1 MGALVIGSRETGEVK
16 DSRDGEGVQRCEY
29 DDADADKTTE
39 ALSNKPSSS
48 FSEAIV
54 DIDIVKVD
62 VEVEVKVEVVYVY
75 GGPRVRLSSSPSFPS
90 TSPPPLSPLTHIA
103 DPDAH
108 PVTELTL
115 NRSTP
120 LTPLPAS
127 LNIFNPLACPSIL
140 FTTSN
145 GIESNVVEGVARSSI
160 WIRRMLP
167 RSTSSAPSASS
178 PNKPTPTTA
187 SPTQV
192 AGARCPTL
200 DDEGITRCDRPATH
214 GKPKEW
220 CREHHGQYR
229 KLYTKY
235 KDAGKRVD
243 QVREGNDMPS
253 EEQISQYSDR
263 KVVLGKLKWVAE
275 YIRAIR
281 EERTGREIHNRHVV
295 RSHGKPRHP
304 WLSVASHNVSNKRF
318 FLKVDSG
325 HKTRINMLA
334 KELER
339 ANRVMEKLG
348 SRFLDL
354 YNEEHPGEDW
364 TRGPADQEILKG
376 ALFESTQKKASNA
389 TPDIQS
395 REPQAAEG
403 VPSDPQLGG
412 DDDDLITLQHQAEK
426 RRLVTAYEPFM
437 DEELGRK
444 FSHEMFISRG
454 GDPNELPSALS
465 RYVGMLHYL
474 SLSQYA
480 RRVVFYDPIL
490 FAKSLDKVSFRD
502 LVLSDDFDM
511 EDTVRFM
518 GLFGQCDGYPLP
530 WLKDSI
536 FEALKMI
543 KRMKNGPPEHASANF
558 GKVDHRFRVLGG
570 WIYNQRHKD
579 PVSDEVWW
587 HLFKF
592 IDPQANTENRY
603 VRLCNSY
610 EDLIGMLSVGALGL
624 LPSPGFCKFPEEPR
638 LEAGAL
644 ASRKHLSLSGIVVA
658 DLTPGTTM
666 SSLFNSPIPTPLP
679 ATRPGNIVWAETDT
693 RSYMFGAVRHEK
705 DAFTEAF
712 LDELRSR
719 PDLFQL
725 LVWSET
731 EPESSLEESGS
742 DHGKALPPMR
752 FRKFE
757 APRSRAPPS
766 SGHGEWE
773 VMRTPRDILF
783 SQKKEKIVGYI
794 TNIRNQVP
802 GWFFR
807 FKTFPVRYFVVLDTV
822 PKRHPS
828 IVLRNVAWAALRAGK
843 YGSGEYTDSKYHKAS
858 DKLFEE
864 KSAQRLSW
872 MNTDLWG
879 GWTTTKM
886 AMSDDEDD
894 SDEGTE
900 KNVQDQERQRTPGE
914 DLHAAS
920 QTKPSTTQDGGSS
933 SSSKE
938 VDEGN
943 ISTREEGGTQSQE
956 GADGEQ
962 AFGTR
967 KYDSEAEL
975 RGTLNTDQDELTCVI
990 V

>member
-1 MGALVIGSRETGEVK
+1 
-16 DSRDGEGVQRCEY
+16 
-29 DDADADKTTE
+29 
-39 ALSNKPSSS
+39 
-48 FSEAIV
+48 
-54 DIDIVKVD
+54 
-62 VEVEVKVEVVYVY
+62 
-75 GGPRVRLSSSPSFPS
+75 
-90 TSPPPLSPLTHIA
+90 
-103 DPDAH
+103 
-108 PVTELTL
+108 
-115 NRSTP
+115 
-120 LTPLPAS
+120 
-127 LNIFNPLACPSIL
+127 
-140 FTTSN
+140 
-145 GIESNVVEGVARSSI
+145 
-160 WIRRMLP
+160 
-167 RSTSSAPSASS
+167 
-178 PNKPTPTTA
+178 
-187 SPTQV
+187 
-192 AGARCPTL
+192 
-200 DDEGITRCDRPATH
+200 
-214 GKPKEW
+214 
-220 CREHHGQYR
+220 
-229 KLYTKY
+229 
-235 KDAGKRVD
+235 
-243 QVREGNDMPS
+243 
-253 EEQISQYSDR
+253 
-263 KVVLGKLKWVAE
+263 
-275 YIRAIR
+275 
-281 EERTGREIHNRHVV
+281 
-295 RSHGKPRHP
+295 
-304 WLSVASHNVSNKRF
+304 
-318 FLKVDSG
+318 
-325 HKTRINMLA
+325 MLA

-364 TRGPADQEILKG
+364 TRGPADQKILKD
-376 ALFESTQKKASNA
+376 ALFESTQKKATNA

-412 DDDDLITLQHQAEK
+412 DDDDLIALQHQAEK
-426 RRLVTAYEPFM
+426 RRLVTAFEPFM

-480 RRVVFYDPIL
+480 RRIVFYDPIL

-558 GKVDHRFRVLGG
+558 GKVDHRFRVLDLGG

-603 VRLCNSY
+603 APWGCCLLQAFASFRRNQ
-610 EDLIGMLSVGALGL
+610 DWNPGLSLHESTS
-624 LPSPGFCKFPEEPR
+624 PSP
-638 LEAGAL
+638 
-644 ASRKHLSLSGIVVA
+644 GIVVA

-679 ATRPGNIVWAETDT
+679 ATRPGNIVWAEADT

-742 DHGKALPPMR
+742 DNGKALPPMR
-752 FRKFE
+752 FRKFQV
-757 APRSRAPPS
+757 PRSRAPPS

-828 IVLRNVAWAALRAGK
+828 IALRNVAWAALRAGK
-843 YGSGEYTDSKYHKAS
+843 YGSGEYTDSKYHRAS

-920 QTKPSTTQDGGSS
+920 HTIPSTTQDGGSS

-943 ISTREEGGTQSQE
+943 ISTREEGCTQSQE